1 MYLSK
6 KENKKYM
13 FTQIQCYEKHFGKFH
28 YTFST
33 FHFQNTTLFQMY
45 LFILVTVSLLMLKIL
60 QEIKINFI

>member
-1 MYLSK
+1 
-6 KENKKYM
+6 M